1 MKSVLPS
8 APRIA
13 LLMEGT
19 RNYERGL
26 LRGIAKYTNLH
37 GPWQFYRHVPYLP
50 DQHVS
55 PVELVRT
62 WQPDGLI
69 IRESEHYDELLDLP
83 MPVMYV
89 PTTEPRSGLSNIVVN
104 DYAVGRMAAQHLYES
119 GLRHFA
125 FCGMNALFFWSRLRC
140 EGFCET
146 LSEYGHE
153 VSIFES
159 SQGDEFLN
167 RNDEFETLQQWLR
180 DLPSQTG
187 LMVCTDDFSLLV
199 QEACLAVGRS
209 IPEEIALIGV
219 GNDEAVCDLT
229 TTPMSSV
236 SLNTERAGYDA
247 AEQLARQLSRGTRRS
262 HKQTKPV
269 NVVVEPLRVVARRS
283 TDATLTF
290 DPDVSTAIAFINERI
305 NYPIEVNDVVNAVSL
320 SRRALYDHFKSVTG
334 QTISAYIRERR
345 VEHFARLLL
354 ETNLTIAEIAYA
366 MGYDTDTNIA
376 RLFQKTRGMTPHAFR
391 RKFGGNTTTG

>member
-1 MKSVLPS
+1 MQG
-8 APRIA
+8 R
-13 LLMEGT
+13 

-50 DQHVS
+50 DQSAS
-55 PVELVRT
+55 PIELIRT
-62 WQPDGLI
+62 WRPDGLI
-69 IRESEHYDELLDLP
+69 MRESESEYYDELLKLP

-89 PTTEPRSGLSNIVVN
+89 PTTEPRPELSNIVVN
-104 DYAVGRMAAQHLYES
+104 DHEVGRMAAQHLYES

-140 EGFCET
+140 EGFCEA
-146 LSEYGHE
+146 LAEYGHT

-159 SQGDEFLN
+159 SQGNEFLN
-167 RNDEFETLQQWLR
+167 RNEGFETLQQWLR
-180 DLPSQTG
+180 DLPAQTG

-199 QEACLAVGRS
+199 QEACLAAGRS

-219 GNDEAVCDLT
+219 GNDEAVCDLAM
-229 TTPMSSV
+229 PPLSSV

-247 AEQLARQLSRGTRRS
+247 AEQLARQLSQRGGRPR
-262 HKQTKPV
+262 KQAKPV

-283 TDATLTF
+283 TDATVTV
-290 DPDVSTAIAFINERI
+290 DPEVSAAIAFINERI
-305 NYPIEVNDVVNAVSL
+305 NYPIEVDDVVSVVSL
-320 SRRALYDHFKSVTG
+320 SRRALYDHFKRVTG

-354 ETNLTIAEIAYA
+354 ETNLTIAEIAYS
-366 MGYDTDTNIA
+366 MGYETDANIA

-391 RKFGGNTTTG
+391 RKYE